1 METKERE
8 KLYLNTED
16 AWAIITE
23 EHPNFQTIETKIVD
37 KWSFGNENETVFQR
51 NADKKYFK
59 FTWRDDTDGD
69 DTDGESYFED
79 NNYIPVLAQEV
90 FKIQKTIT
98 VALKI
103 NYYE

>member
-1 METKERE
+1 MERKERE

-37 KWSFGNENETVFQR
+37 TWSFGNENETVFQR

-59 FTWRDDTDGD
+59 FTWRDDTDVD

-98 VALKI
+98 V
-103 NYYE
+103 YE

>member
-8 KLYLNTED
+8 ELYLNAED

-23 EHPNFQTIETKIVD
+23 EHLNFQTIETKIVD
-37 KWSFGNENETVFQR
+37 TWGFGKWSFGNENETVFQR

-98 VALKI
+98 V
-103 NYYE
+103 YE

>member
-8 KLYLNTED
+8 ELYLNAED

-23 EHPNFQTIETKIVD
+23 EHLNFQTIETKIVD
-37 KWSFGNENETVFQR
+37 TWSFGNENETVFQR

-59 FTWRDDTDGD
+59 FTWRDDTDVD

-98 VALKI
+98 V
-103 NYYE
+103 YE

>member
-8 KLYLNTED
+8 ELYLNAED

-23 EHPNFQTIETKIVD
+23 EHLNFQTIETKIVD
-37 KWSFGNENETVFQR
+37 TWSFGNENETVFQR

-59 FTWRDDTDGD
+59 FTWRDDTDVD

-90 FKIQKTIT
+90 FKTKKTII
-98 VALKI
+98 V
-103 NYYE
+103 YE

>member
-8 KLYLNTED
+8 ELYLSAED
-16 AWAIITE
+16 AWAIIIE
-23 EHPNFQTIETKIVD
+23 EHLNFQTIETKIVD
-37 KWSFGNENETVFQR
+37 TWSFGNENETVFQR

-59 FTWRDDTDGD
+59 FTWRDDTDVD

-98 VALKI
+98 V
-103 NYYE
+103 YE